1 MKYLISW
8 LPLFLLIF
16 GASIFS
22 GSLQAQEREMGEA
35 EAAIK
40 IGSAKDLSKHFSDN
54 VEISFEGK
62 KNNYSK
68 TQAEF
73 VLRDFFSKNE
83 SNPNSF
89 ENYHRGN
96 SGKSL
101 NYSIVKYSSKNGS
114 FRVFMKIKQQQSRF
128 VIDSID
134 INKE

>member
-1 MKYLISW
+1 MKYCISLFSLIVLVFFCSN
-8 LPLFLLIF
+8 
-16 GASIFS
+16 
-22 GSLQAQEREMGEA
+22 SLQAQEKEMGEA

-40 IGSAKDLSKHFSDN
+40 IGSAKELAKHFNDN

-62 KNNYSK
+62 KSNYSK

-83 SNPNSF
+83 ANPNNF

-114 FRVFMKIKQQQSRF
+114 FRVFMKIKQLQNRF

>member
-1 MKYLISW
+1 MKYFIS
-8 LPLFLLIF
+8 LFSLIF
-16 GASIFS
+16 LMSLLPAA
-22 GSLQAQEREMGEA
+22 LQAQEKEMGEA

-40 IGSAKDLSKHFSDN
+40 IGSAKELSKHFSDN

-62 KNNYSK
+62 KSNYSK

-83 SNPNSF
+83 ANPNSF

-114 FRVFMKIKQQQSRF
+114 FRVFMKIKQHQSRF

>member
-1 MKYLISW
+1 MSL
-8 LPLFLLIF
+8 LP
-16 GASIFS
+16 AA
-22 GSLQAQEREMGEA
+22 LQAQEKEMGEA

-40 IGSAKDLSKHFSDN
+40 IGSAKELSKHFSDN

-62 KNNYSK
+62 KSNYSK

-83 SNPNSF
+83 ANPNSF

-114 FRVFMKIKQQQSRF
+114 FRVFMKIKQHQSRF